1 MSGQGAHLKLLCD
14 DAKHPLD
21 GSEAAHKLLLG
32 SINLGG
38 ITISIF
44 LIIIVSIVVIIIIII
59 IIMIIIIIS
68 SIIINLVGITII
80 IFVIIVIVIINTT
93 VVTTVLLYT
102 SSIFYIAVNN
112 HKTLQ
117 PTWQARLFRRKIPAR
132 CK

>member
-14 DAKHPLD
+14 DAKHSLD

-38 ITISIF
+38 ITIN
-44 LIIIVSIVVIIIIII
+44 II
-59 IIMIIIIIS
+59 
-68 SIIINLVGITII
+68 
-80 IFVIIVIVIINTT
+80 VIIVIVIINTT

-102 SSIFYIAVNN
+102 SSIFNIAVNN